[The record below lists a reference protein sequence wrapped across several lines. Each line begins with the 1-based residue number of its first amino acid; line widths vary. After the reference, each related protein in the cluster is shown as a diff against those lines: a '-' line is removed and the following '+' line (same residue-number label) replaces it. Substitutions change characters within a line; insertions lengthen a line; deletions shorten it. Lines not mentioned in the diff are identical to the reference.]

1 MQLFTDDDAV
11 SPVIGVIMMVA
22 ITVILA
28 SVIAVFVLNV
38 PATLE
43 STPTANFA
51 FDYDGDNDR
60 LIVTHE
66 GGERLPSE
74 NVYLRGENFD
84 EVGDSWVD
92 AGGDVG
98 SNSRI
103 VTGNSVELTHVD
115 DDFEL
120 RVVYETPDVSNTIEQ
135 TEGPAA

>member
-1 MQLFTDDDAV
+1 MQLVTDDDAV
-11 SPVIGVIMMVA
+11 SPVIGVILMVA
-22 ITVILA
+22 VTVILA

-51 FDYDGDNDR
+51 FDYDGGEEE

-66 GGERLPSE
+66 GGERLPVE
-74 NVYLRGENFD
+74 NVYLRGDGFE
-84 EVGDSWVD
+84 EEGESWD
-92 AGGDVG
+92 GDVD
-98 SNSRI
+98 SDSRI
-103 VTGNSVELTHVD
+103 VTGNSVTLTKVKN
-115 DDFEL
+115 DFEL